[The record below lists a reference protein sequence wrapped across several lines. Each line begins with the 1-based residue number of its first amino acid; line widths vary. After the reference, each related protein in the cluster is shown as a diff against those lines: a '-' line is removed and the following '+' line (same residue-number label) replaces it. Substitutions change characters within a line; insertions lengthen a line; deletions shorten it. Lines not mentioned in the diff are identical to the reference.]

1 MPVLGAQSGSAQDIE
16 ARAERRVGGN
26 ARVVTSEGVPPNLPL
41 PNVAADDMELV
52 EEPQPAGVDGPDV
65 R

>member
-26 ARVVTSEGVPPNLPL
+26 ARVLTSEGVPPNLPL